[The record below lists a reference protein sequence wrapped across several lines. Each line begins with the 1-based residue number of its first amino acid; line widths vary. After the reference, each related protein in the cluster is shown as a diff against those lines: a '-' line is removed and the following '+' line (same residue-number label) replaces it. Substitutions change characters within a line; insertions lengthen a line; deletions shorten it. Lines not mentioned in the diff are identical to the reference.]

1 MKKFLDKI
9 SVQKT
14 STLLMALIGFILAII
29 PGESIKLLT
38 ASLGAVILGYG
49 VYLIVNYIMNKNNN
63 SLLLALAIVCFFIG
77 LVLVINST
85 ALADIALTI
94 IGVIVFF
101 KGLTKLYF
109 NSAIGNTYGLCVG
122 IFEGLL
128 GIILLINPFSS
139 AALFLR
145 IIGIFL
151 LISALADFITNK
163 DDKDKTSK
171 KEIKQKKKKEKK
183 NPLEKEDKEA
193 TELDFEEKNKD

>member
-63 SLLLALAIVCFFIG
+63 GLLLALAIVCFFIG

-128 GIILLINPFSS
+128 GIILLINPFAS

-183 NPLEKEDKEA
+183 NPLEKENKEA